1 MNIRQKIIAA
11 RNALNYG
18 EQLANAATWKQR
30 TARSTAIVGLLTAS
44 LPFLDA
50 FGALD
55 SNALREA
62 AHNIALGIDG
72 LWFLFNGYMHY
83 ATSVK
88 VGFNGP
94 SQLD

>member
-1 MNIRQKIIAA
+1 MSLWQKLMALK
-11 RNALNYG
+11 NALNYG

-30 TARSTAIVGLLTAS
+30 TARSTAIVGLLTAL
-44 LPFLDA
+44 LPILDA
-50 FGALD
+50 FGGLD

-88 VGFNGP
+88 VGFNGT